1 MTPGG
6 GFDPSR
12 NVSVTPAR
20 SSLFQRFLNL
30 IERIGNLLPNPST
43 LFALLAGVVVLLSGW
58 LSALGVAVTH
68 PATGQ
73 PVPVINLLS
82 LEGLHRMLLNVVPN
96 FVAFPPLGTVLA
108 CLVGIAVAE
117 RTGLINTALRLIVLA
132 APRRWIA
139 PIVIFGGIMS
149 HSGGD
154 VGYVLMIPLGAA
166 IFHSVGRHPLA
177 GLAAAFAGVS
187 GGFSANLLLGT
198 VDPLLAGITQAAAA
212 VVQPGIVV
220 PATANYYF
228 LIAATFLLMGVGTWV
243 TERIVEPRLGAY
255 TGDAQPEPL
264 VPLNADEKR
273 GLWWTLW
280 AVLTLTGVV
289 AWGVLAPNGF
299 LLDPKNPTVLASYLM
314 RGIIFFIFFYAL
326 VAGLAYGLGARTIRS
341 DHDVVRGM
349 DASMATMAS
358 YLVMS
363 FFAAQF
369 LAYFNWTNLGTILA
383 VKGAEGI
390 RALNLQ
396 DSPVLLMVALVVV
409 TALINLT
416 IASASAKWTLMAPI
430 FVPMFMLLGYSPE
443 LVQGT
448 YRVGDSCT
456 NIITPLMAY
465 FPLIITFAGRYV
477 TRTGI
482 GTMIATMLPYSV
494 AFIISWTG
502 LLILWILLKIPM
514 GPGSGLFLPKL

>member
-1 MTPGG
+1 MSASPVRLT
-6 GFDPSR
+6 
-12 NVSVTPAR
+12 
-20 SSLFQRFLNL
+20 LFQRFLNG
-30 IERIGNLLPNPST
+30 IERGGNVLPNPAT

-58 LSALGVAVTH
+58 LSARGVEVIH

-73 PVPVINLLS
+73 AVPVINLLS
-82 LEGLHRMLLNVVPN
+82 REGLHRMLVNVVPN
-96 FVAFPPLGTVLA
+96 FVGFPPLGTVLA

-117 RTGLINTALRLIVLA
+117 RTGLIGTALRLIVLA

-154 VGYVLMIPLGAA
+154 VGYVLMVPLGAA
-166 IFHSVGRHPLA
+166 IFHSVGRGPLA

-198 VDPLLAGITQAAAA
+198 VDPLLAGITQAAA
-212 VVQPGIVV
+212 VVVRPGFIV

-228 LIAATFLLMGVGTWV
+228 LVAATFLLVAVGTWV

-255 TGDAQPEPL
+255 AGDTPPEPL
-264 VPLNADEKR
+264 APLTTDEKR
-273 GLWWTLW
+273 GLWWTAW
-280 AVLTLTGVV
+280 AVLALTGVIL
-289 AWGVLAPNGF
+289 WGVLTPGGF
-299 LLDPKNPTVLASYLM
+299 LIDPKHPTVLGSYLF
-314 RGIIFFIFFYAL
+314 RGVIFFIFLYGL
-326 VAGLAYGLGARTIRS
+326 VAGLAYGLGARTVRS

-358 YLVMS
+358 YLVMA

-369 LAYFNWTNLGTILA
+369 LAYFNWSNLGTILA

-390 RALNLQ
+390 KALHLQ
-396 DSPVLLMVALVVV
+396 DSPVLLMIALVLL

-416 IASASAKWTLMAPI
+416 IASASAKWALMAPI
-430 FVPMFMLLGYSPE
+430 FVPMFMLLGYTPE
-443 LVQGT
+443 LVQGA

-456 NIITPLMAY
+456 NIITPLMPY
-465 FPLIITFAGRYV
+465 FPLIVTFAARYV
-477 TRTGI
+477 GRVGI
-482 GTMIATMLPYSV
+482 GTLIATMLPYSI
-494 AFIISWTG
+494 AFIATWSG
-502 LLILWILLKIPM
+502 LLILWILLELPM
-514 GPGSGLFLPKL
+514 GPGSALFLPR